1 MTEICHIEDTS
12 DSVAASFQVNYL
24 LLTMWFRKFVGR
36 RLEIPKS
43 ALSIECEVLGTPVPE
58 NVFVEPGLTSKK
70 DCSTWF
76 RMKRLSRDSGIKEG
90 FFLVLEEAEFSRTIK
105 VRNFVSS
112 RFELSVADYYGQE
125 KLAVERALSD
135 RFQAF
140 LMSHLEVEFY

>member
-1 MTEICHIEDTS
+1 MTINCHIEDTS
-12 DSVAASFQVNYL
+12 DSVAASFQINYL
-24 LLTMWFRKFVGR
+24 LLNQWFRKFVGR

-43 ALSIECEVLGTPVPE
+43 AFTVECEVLGTPVPE
-58 NVFVEPGLTSKK
+58 NVFVEPGLRSKQ
-70 DCSTWF
+70 DYSTWF
-76 RMKRLSRDSGIKEG
+76 WMKRYSRDSGIKER
-90 FFLVLEEAEFSRTIK
+90 FFLVLEEAELSRTIY

-112 RFELSVADYYGQE
+112 RFELSAADYYGQD